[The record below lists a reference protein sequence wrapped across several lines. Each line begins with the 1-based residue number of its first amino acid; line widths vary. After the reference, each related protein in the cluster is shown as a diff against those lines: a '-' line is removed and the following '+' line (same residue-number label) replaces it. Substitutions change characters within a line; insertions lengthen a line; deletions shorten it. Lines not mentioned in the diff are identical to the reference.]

1 MTTDTANTDRGMVIR
16 AGLGGTALSIVLFL
30 ATLRLL
36 SWIVEV
42 REVELTAGAAS
53 ALSAL
58 AFVALCLLPSLCGA
72 AIAYFFGRSREQQ
85 SRRKLILRSAV
96 APLTLI
102 PMVLAIYVIVIILS
116 GQFQSS
122 A

>member
-1 MTTDTANTDRGMVIR
+1 MTTDTANADRGTIIR

-30 ATLRLL
+30 STLRLL

-42 REVELTAGAAS
+42 REAELTAGAAS
-53 ALSAL
+53 ALSSL
-58 AFVALCLLPSLCGA
+58 AFAALCLLPSACA
-72 AIAYFFGRSREQQ
+72 ALLAYFFGRSRKQAP
-85 SRRKLILRSAV
+85 RPKLILRAAI

-102 PMVLAIYVIVIILS
+102 PLVLAIYVIVSILA